1 MFKEQYIKDNQ
12 IINPDDALIDRIS
25 AQMAEQIELNTSGRT
40 IPFGN
45 VTKILACAACAC
57 LVIGAA
63 ILLPNMSGIKTAD
76 TTAATTTAAAN
87 GMPTDEMLSAEAT
100 TEENSLAGAGETV
113 KAPENTAAVTT
124 QSTLPPQNGD
134 TYADYVNDS
143 NASTVD
149 GGIVGTES
157 AGSAAD
163 AVINDDC
170 DDTLEISDD
179 APASGNSDKDVET
192 NDDADIED
200 DDVAVGDEIDPV
212 DDDVAVED
220 DTVSNDADFDDD
232 VDDSDEVSDEVLTVS
247 TDTDGRFPTLGAF
260 AEILGSDYGLTLSV
274 DREKFEKAMKLA
286 SPAKSLKEATYPGSY
301 NQITGWSESGGY
313 DFEIMMPLTGRY
325 IVVYIRYNDGR
336 PNDWIIFEASEE
348 QWSALDSVF
357 RQPPSY
363 EECTVGK
370 VAAYLDGYLTNAEAT
385 VETTTITSSGES
397 WNTLT
402 LDKKK
407 TAQLLERAAA
417 LDFDISGD
425 MYAVADASTVS
436 VSIVDRSSRCGILIS
451 LWDYSGYD
459 VLMVQYG
466 DRLGSDG
473 TVTNRYYSAPMNIP
487 DGSFETLYEIFTGKS
502 APDGR
507 ISVENKRPDIDSD
520 EVDEDEPDFV
530 TDDIEP
536 EDDDSEVPVE
546 FETDD

>member
-12 IINPDDALIDRIS
+12 IINPDEALINRIS

-63 ILLPNMSGIKTAD
+63 ILLPNMGGIKTAD
-76 TTAATTTAAAN
+76 MTAAATITAAEIAA
-87 GMPTDEMLSAEAT
+87 PTDNTFRNEST
-100 TEENSLAGAGETV
+100 KGDDSLAGAGDAAT
-113 KAPENTAAVTT
+113 APENTTEIT
-124 QSTLPPQNGD
+124 SPPQNGD
-134 TYADYVNDS
+134 TYADYVNNG

-170 DDTLEISDD
+170 DDTLEIIDD
-179 APASGNSDKDVET
+179 APAGGNSDKDVET

-247 TDTDGRFPTLGAF
+247 TDTDGRFPTIGAF
-260 AEILGSDYGLTLSV
+260 AEILGGDYGLTLSV

-286 SPAKSLKEATYPGSY
+286 SPAKSLKEAIYPDGY

-336 PNDWIIFEASEE
+336 PNDWLIFEANEE

-370 VAAYLDGYLTNAEAT
+370 VAAYLDGYLANAEAT

-397 WNTLT
+397 RNTLT

-451 LWDYSGYD
+451 LWDYSEYD